1 MTYAVRAARESDL
14 DALARFEADIA
25 RVSFGDDAVVDV
37 AVHRKKLARAME
49 KDARGMF
56 AADAGDRVAGWLW
69 VAINTNF
76 LTGDRYA
83 NFRSLAVDRADRG
96 SELPELLLEAGI
108 GFACDEGASEVT
120 GRVHVG
126 NEAMRTIYRKFGF
139 EASYLVLRRK
149 CPPRGAS
156 S

>member
-1 MTYAVRAARESDL
+1 MTYAVRAARPSDL

-25 RVSFGDDAVVDV
+25 QVSFGDDAVTDVD
-37 AVHRKKLARAME
+37 VHRKKLARAME
-49 KDARGMF
+49 KDPRGMF
-56 AADAGDRVAGWLW
+56 VADAGQRVAGWLW
-69 VAINTNF
+69 VSLNTNF

-83 NFRSLAVDRADRG
+83 NFRSLATDEADRG
-96 SELPELLLEAGI
+96 SELPELLLDAGLR
-108 GFACDEGASEVT
+108 FACDEGATEVT

-149 CPPRGAS
+149 CGPQTGPA
-156 S
+156 